1 MEGVKLREKRK
12 DKTKV
17 KFWGEIPAPG
27 TTFSPQLQ
35 NERGREGT
43 TCPCMPCGF

>member
-1 MEGVKLREKRK
+1 MEGVKLREKRR

-17 KFWGEIPAPG
+17 KFWGEIPAPE
-27 TTFSPQLQ
+27 TTSPAAK
-35 NERGREGT
+35 RTGREGT